1 MAYTEK
7 SLLKAS
13 KKDYMNKEMLEFFK
27 DLLIKQKKET
37 LAHIDEVKNEI
48 SHMEQEAD
56 DLDRATIEQD
66 RMLKLRIIE
75 RETFL
80 LHKIDDAMERI
91 ADGTYGYCEETGEPI
106 GIKRLLLRPTAT
118 FSIEAKE
125 FQEEKERHEE

>member
-118 FSIEAKE
+118 FSIEAEE

>member
-7 SLLKAS
+7 SLFKAP

-27 DLLIKQKKET
+27 DFLIKQKKET
-37 LAHIDEVKNEI
+37 LTHIDEVKNEI

-75 RETFL
+75 RETLL
-80 LHKIDDAMERI
+80 LHKIDDARERI

-125 FQEEKERHEE
+125 FQEEK

>member
-7 SLLKAS
+7 SLLKAP

-27 DLLIKQKKET
+27 NFLIKQKKET
-37 LAHIDEVKNEI
+37 LTHIDEVKNEI